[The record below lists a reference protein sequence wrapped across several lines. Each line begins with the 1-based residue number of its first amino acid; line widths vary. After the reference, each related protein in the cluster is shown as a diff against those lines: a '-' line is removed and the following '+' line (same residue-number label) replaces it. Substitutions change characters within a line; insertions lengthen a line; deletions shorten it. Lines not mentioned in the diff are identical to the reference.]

1 MFIFKTF
8 YKSILHHACESGNVE
23 LVKYLLSLNRLDINS
38 NDIFLLLALIPF
50 QLKFIKLLKFFLFII
65 FKNSFCCLYYSITL
79 CLHIR

>member
-38 NDIFLLLALIPF
+38 NDIFFVICF
-50 QLKFIKLLKFFLFII
+50 
-65 FKNSFCCLYYSITL
+65 NTVSIEIYKVT
-79 CLHIR
+79 